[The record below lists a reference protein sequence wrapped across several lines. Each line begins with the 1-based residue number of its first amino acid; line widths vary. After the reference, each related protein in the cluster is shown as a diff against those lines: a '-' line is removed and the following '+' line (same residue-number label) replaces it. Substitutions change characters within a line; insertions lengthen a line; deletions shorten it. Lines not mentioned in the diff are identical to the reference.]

1 MNAADRV
8 RPVKIGDGARHLQSA
23 VVCAGRQSEG
33 LGGLGE
39 KRSARRVWRRETLK
53 GLQIEDG
60 VEASAARR
68 LRFAGAGDASCGFSC
83 AFDRR
88 RQCEIGG
95 GYRRHIELDIDAI
108 EQRA

>member
-68 LRFAGAGDASCGFSC
+68 LRFAIMRAALSASSTPRLMAMDLSFSGSIP
-83 AFDRR
+83 APSSSM
-88 RQCEIGG
+88 QSKI
-95 GYRRHIELDIDAI
+95 
-108 EQRA
+108 